1 VLFVLNQVRLRLSLT
16 QHYLF
21 LGFLS
26 FLVRLLDIPTTTP
39 TLVGQLTANAEN
51 KVGCS
56 CLASCGADNSPL
68 IASAGWNGHFQLW
81 DIRQSSSSTGSAVSS
96 LELPGK
102 AFAMDIHL
110 EQHRVVVATSG
121 RRTCIVDIRNPTT
134 PELVLDRESS
144 LKFQTRCVQFFP
156 DGHSLALGSV
166 EGRVGIEFF
175 EELALPASMKKY
187 AFKCHRVNDTVYPV
201 NCIAFHPRILGT
213 FATGGCDGTVGKYN
227 WFEKKPIDCKLTIF
241 QLIHR
246 FVSLLLSFY
255 SILGWHSQEKAH
267 NLTLLSNFHISHGL
281 QSRWIRNCGC
291 L

>member
-1 VLFVLNQVRLRLSLT
+1 
-16 QHYLF
+16 LF
-21 LGFLS
+21 LGFLP
-26 FLVRLLDIPTTTP
+26 FLVRLLDIPTTT
-39 TLVGQLTANAEN
+39 TQLVGQLTANAEN
-51 KVGCS
+51 KVACS
-56 CLASCGADNSPL
+56 CLAACGADNSHL
-68 IASAGWNGHFQLW
+68 VASAGWNGQFQLW
-81 DIRQSSSSTGSAVSS
+81 DIRQSSSSSASAVSS

-102 AFAMDIHL
+102 AFGIDIHR

-166 EGRVGIEFF
+166 EGRVGIEFL
-175 EELALPASMKKY
+175 EELGLPASMKKY

-227 WFEKKPIDCKLTIF
+227 GFYNKPIDCQLLISAS
-241 QLIHR
+241 QLIHQ

-255 SILGWHSQEKAH
+255 SILGWYGQEKAH
-267 NLTLLSNFHISHGL
+267 NLTLLSNFDISYGL

-291 L
+291 LQLHA